1 MANTVLTLPSEKI
14 KQVTTHYKHGE
25 ISPTAPGAVFM
36 AKLPGC
42 TITVYKSKKVMFQGA
57 NHEMEASK
65 WGTAQPSVKKAT
77 KSTNTL
83 PANFAS
89 LSVIG
94 SDEVGKGDF
103 FGPMTVV
110 ASYVSKEHMS
120 LVKELGVQ
128 DSKNLT
134 DPQIVKI
141 AEDLLTFLPYSLLT
155 LSNEKYN
162 ELQAKGYT
170 QGKMTAL
177 LHNKAIL
184 HVLNK
189 IAPEKP
195 DAILIDQFAQK
206 DIYYR
211 HLRGQREIVRDQVH
225 FATKAEGL
233 HLSVAA
239 SSILARYAFLKAFE
253 HLSKQAGFNIPK
265 GAGAKVDIA
274 AAKLIRTHGVDAL
287 NSFTKVHFANTQ
299 KAKKIAFKN

>member
-1 MANTVLTLPSEKI
+1 MANTVLTLPNEKI
-14 KQVTTHYKHGE
+14 TQLTSHYKHRE
-25 ISPTAPGAVFM
+25 TPATAPGAIFM

-57 NHEMEASK
+57 NHAVEASK
-65 WGTAQPSVKKAT
+65 WGTAQAANKAT
-77 KSTNTL
+77 KSINNL

-94 SDEVGKGDF
+94 SDEVGKGDY

-110 ASYVSKEHMS
+110 ASYVSKEHMA

-211 HLRGQREIVRDQVH
+211 HLRGQREIVRDRVH
-225 FATKAEGL
+225 FSTKAEGL

-253 HLSKQAGFNIPK
+253 RLSQQAGFDIPK

-274 AAKLIRTHGVDAL
+274 AAKLIRTHGVEAL
-287 NSFTKVHFANTQ
+287 HSFTKVHFANTQ